1 MATYRQRAWE
11 IAVGQHGYLTTGQA
25 AEEGIPPI
33 ELAKLAARGR
43 LHHVARGIYRFDEM
57 PPTKFDQYFE
67 AVLRV
72 GDDAVLVGD
81 AVLALHGLALVNPR
95 QIRVA
100 TSKRHRRT
108 LPAWLKVE
116 MGRVPDDAVTVVEG
130 IPATTVARAVRDA
143 RPYVMT
149 ERLLEAI
156 PEALHAGLIEPGE
169 ARRLKRDLTTADR

>member
-1 MATYRQRAWE
+1 MVTYRQRAWE
-11 IAVGQHGYLTTGQA
+11 IAVGQHGYLTTDQA
-25 AEEGIPPI
+25 AADGIPPI

-43 LHHVARGIYRFDEM
+43 LRHVARGIYRFEEM
-57 PPTKFDQYFE
+57 PPTKFDQYYE

-72 GDDAVLVGD
+72 GEDAVLVGD

-100 TSKRHRRT
+100 TTKRRRGVF
-108 LPAWLKVE
+108 PAWLKVVME
-116 MGRVPDDAVTVVEG
+116 RVPDDEVTMVEG
-130 IPATTVARAVRDA
+130 IPATTVPRAVRDA

-156 PEALHAGLIEPGE
+156 PEALHAGLIEPDE
-169 ARRLKRDLTTADR
+169 ARRLKRELTTAAR